1 MILLNRRRIMT
12 NGVVAPYDAE
22 VAWLQGDGTAYIN
35 TGIKSARAVEIKI
48 HVVDYFSTSYGG
60 KWLFGGRV
68 SSSNGQYGFFINGNN
83 YNVYIA
89 WSSKQFGFNNCS
101 TYSSECD
108 IEMKLNQ
115 VKIGNTTHTFSGS
128 SFTGT
133 QPIHIFGLNNNG
145 SNIANGDYKIGAIY
159 ITNGTTTLD
168 LIPVR
173 KNGVGYYWDTIG
185 QTLIGNSGGGSF
197 TIGPDVT

>member
-1 MILLNRRRIMT
+1 MILLNRRRIM
-12 NGVVAPYDAE
+12 GEHESLPYDAE
-22 VAWLQGDGTAYIN
+22 VQYLQGDGVAYIN
-35 TGIKSARAVEIKI
+35 TGIKPARTVQIKI
-48 HVVDYFSTSYGG
+48 HVVDYFNTSYGG

-68 SSSNGQYGFFINGNN
+68 SSSNGQFGFFINGNN

-89 WSSKQFGFNNCS
+89 WSANQYAFNHCT
-101 TYSSECD
+101 TYPSECD

-145 SNIANGDYKIGAIY
+145 SNISNGDYKIGASY
-159 ITNGTTTLD
+159 ITDGTTTLD

-173 KNGVGYYWDTIG
+173 KNGVGYMYDK
-185 QTLIGNSGGGSF
+185 LSGELLGTPVGAF
-197 TIGPDVT
+197 TIGPDKT